1 MKNKLI
7 LVLAIGVVVFVVIL
21 LATGS
26 PLLNRSIAGD
36 DGVPMGTV
44 LTWLTFICLP
54 LVFLLGIPGLR
65 HPKTNM
71 QRWIRKAFGVLFAL
85 GLLWGLVSYGL
96 AGNWSFNFKRQVA
109 FRGSARAGVLFWYM
123 NYFLAIVPI
132 MLVSFL
138 SLEAILKNLRRS
150 K

>member
-1 MKNKLI
+1 M
-7 LVLAIGVVVFVVIL
+7 VVVVVIL

-26 PLLNRSIAGD
+26 PILNRSIGGD
-36 DGVPMGTV
+36 DGLPMGTV
-44 LTWLTFICLP
+44 LTWLAFICLP

-65 HPKTNM
+65 HPKSKM
-71 QRWIRKAFGVLFAL
+71 QKWVRKAFGVLFGL
-85 GLLWGLVSYGL
+85 GLLWGLISYGL
-96 AGNWSFNFKRQVA
+96 AANWNFNFKRQEA
-109 FRGSARAGVLFWYM
+109 FRGSARAGVLFWYL

-138 SLEAILKNLRRS
+138 GLEAILKKLRRS